1 MNRRIQRERGA
12 TLLVTLIMLIMLT
25 LFAISAMN
33 TSTDNLKMVGN
44 MQERAE
50 AFEAAQATIE
60 TAISSPLFTRT
71 PGNAIPNACGAAN
84 TSCTDLNGD
93 GIQDLQTALLPQP
106 ACVQAR
112 AIKTA
117 ELQITGPTSQDL
129 ACTKAQE
136 QGTQGVEGRSEQG
149 DSECANTVWD
159 ITAQTIRKDTSIV
172 TTDLRAAITQGIGV
186 RIARQDMAANC
197 P

>member
-1 MNRRIQRERGA
+1 MNRRIRRERGA
-12 TLLVTLIMLIMLT
+12 TLLITLIMLIMLT

-50 AFEAAQATIE
+50 AFEASQAAIE
-60 TAISSPLFTRT
+60 IAISSPQFTRT
-71 PGNAIPNACGAAN
+71 PGNAVPNPCGFAN
-84 TSCTDLNGD
+84 TTCTDLNGD
-93 GIQDLQTALLPQP
+93 GIQDLQSSLLPQP
-106 ACVQAR
+106 RCVQAR

-117 ELQITGPTSQDL
+117 ELQIVGPTSQDL

-136 QGTQGVEGRSEQG
+136 QGTQGVEGRTEQG

-159 ITAQTIRKDTSIV
+159 ITAQTIRASTTAATSDV
-172 TTDLRAAITQGIGV
+172 NTTITQGIGV